1 MTRRTPIEGFP
12 GTWRMQAGTLSEHGG
27 ETPAVAI
34 EASAAQLEE
43 ALRESDEAT
52 LTLTE
57 AARESG
63 HSTDRLGRLV
73 HEENVPNAGRPGPP
87 RIARRHLP
95 RKTGAATERLAPEP
109 ARREL
114 ATARI
119 VRSVIDR
126 GG

>member
-1 MTRRTPIEGFP
+1 
-12 GTWRMQAGTLSEHGG
+12 MQAGTLREHGG
-27 ETPAVAI
+27 KTSAVAI
-34 EASAAQLEE
+34 ESCSAELKE

-63 HSTDRLGRLV
+63 YSTDRLGRLV
-73 HEENVPNAGRPGPP
+73 HEENVPNAGRPGAP

-109 ARREL
+109 PRREL

-119 VRSVIDR
+119 VQSVIDR